1 MAHSWMPEIKCFFK
15 CCVTLTSTETKHEHK
30 QALAAC
36 HSKRKQEG
44 LFMNNRTNV
53 CNVSVEE
60 LQLLLGGVLERVMS
74 QLGADKQTHPG
85 YSLYFS
91 ASSLPP
97 QASSQ
102 PCADAVRDCNAYG
115 PVSPFLWGAEGWLS
129 QSVCLLLAKWSLWYT
144 QSCLNCHRYNLM

>member
-1 MAHSWMPEIKCFFK
+1 
-15 CCVTLTSTETKHEHK
+15 
-30 QALAAC
+30 
-36 HSKRKQEG
+36 
-44 LFMNNRTNV
+44 MNNRTNV

-102 PCADAVRDCNAYG
+102 PYADAVRHCNACG

-144 QSCLNCHRYNLM
+144 QSCLNCHHYNLM